1 MKNLWNPYLAGVAL
15 GLALLLSYVVVGHG
29 LGASGAASILGAVAL
44 KSVVPGYVTAK
55 GSSFAHYFIDSPNA
69 LNNWLIF
76 MAIGIFVG
84 GMISSVL
91 SGRNKMEVVRGA
103 HTTNTRRLILALIG
117 GMVMGIGA
125 RIGRGCTSSQ
135 ALSGGA
141 LFSVGS
147 WIFMLSLFAGAYAL
161 AYFVRREW
169 L

>member
-15 GLALLLSYVVVGHG
+15 GLSLLLSYVVVGHG
-29 LGASGAASILGAVAL
+29 LGASGAVSIIGAVVL
-44 KSVVPGYVTAK
+44 KSIVPGYVTAK
-55 GSSFAHYFIDSPNA
+55 GSSFAHYFTDNQNA

-84 GMISSVL
+84 GMISSVI
-91 SGRNKMEVVRGA
+91 SGRNKLEVVRGA
-103 HTTNTRRLILALIG
+103 HTTNTKRLILALIG
-117 GMVMGIGA
+117 GIVMGVGA

-147 WIFMLSLFAGAYAL
+147 WIFMLSLFAGAYAM

>member
-1 MKNLWNPYLAGVAL
+1 
-15 GLALLLSYVVVGHG
+15 
-29 LGASGAASILGAVAL
+29 
-44 KSVVPGYVTAK
+44 
-55 GSSFAHYFIDSPNA
+55 
-69 LNNWLIF
+69 
-76 MAIGIFVG
+76 
-84 GMISSVL
+84 VL
-91 SGRNKMEVVRGA
+91 SGRNKLEVVRGA
-103 HTTNTRRLILALIG
+103 HTTNTKRLILALIG

-147 WIFMLSLFAGAYAL
+147 WIFMLSLFAGAYAM

>member
-1 MKNLWNPYLAGVAL
+1 MKNFWNPYLAGVAL
-15 GLALLLSYVVVGHG
+15 GLVLLLSYLIVGHG
-29 LGASGAASILGAVAL
+29 LGASGAASILGAAAL
-44 KSVVPGYVTAK
+44 KSIDPGYATAP
-55 GSSFAHYFIDSPNA
+55 GSSFAHYFTDGENA

-76 MAIGIFVG
+76 MAVGIFVG
-84 GMISSVL
+84 GLISSVL
-91 SGRNKMEVVRGA
+91 CGRNKFEVVRGK
-103 HTTNTRRLILALIG
+103 HTTGTRRLFLALIG
-117 GMVMGIGA
+117 GIIMGIGA

-141 LFSVGS
+141 LLSVGS

>member
-1 MKNLWNPYLAGVAL
+1 MKNLWNPYLAGIAL
-15 GLALLLSYVVVGHG
+15 GMALLLSYIVVGHG
-29 LGASGAASILGAVAL
+29 IGASGAASIIGAVGL
-44 KSVVPGYVTAK
+44 KSIAPGYVAAK
-55 GSSFAHYFIDSPNA
+55 GSSFAHYFADNQNA
-69 LNNWLIF
+69 MNNWLIF

-84 GMISSVL
+84 GLISSVR
-91 SGRNKMEVVRGA
+91 SGRNKLEVVRGS
-103 HTTNTRRLILALIG
+103 HTTNTRRFLLALIG
-117 GMVMGIGA
+117 GVIMGIGA